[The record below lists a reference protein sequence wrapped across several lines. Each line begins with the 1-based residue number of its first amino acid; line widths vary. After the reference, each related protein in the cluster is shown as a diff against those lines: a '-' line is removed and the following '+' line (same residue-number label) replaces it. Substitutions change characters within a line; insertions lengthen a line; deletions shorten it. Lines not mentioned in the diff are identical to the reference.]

1 MNGGTLRPYLKWA
14 GGKRQ
19 LLDGIDRFVPPF
31 TEYCEPFVGAGAVL
45 FHLHPEKAIIN
56 DSNTQLCI
64 TYEAIRDDVDDV
76 IDMLKQHVE
85 GNRLRGAEYF
95 YEVRGLDRDPVT
107 FNRLSKAEKAARTI
121 FLNKTCYNGLYRV
134 NSKGCFNTPYGRYV
148 NPSVYEEDILRSVSD
163 YLGSNDIT
171 ILNGDF
177 EDATDP
183 VGGGAFVYFDPPYD
197 SPRNEGF
204 TGYQASGFGRKDQI
218 RLRDL
223 MVELTER
230 GAKCLLSNAATD
242 FIVSIYSEI
251 PEFRIEYIEASRMIN
266 SVGTKRGKV
275 PEVLVRNWP

>member
-19 LLDGIDRFVPPF
+19 LLEGIDRFVPPF
-31 TEYCEPFVGAGAVL
+31 TEYYEPFVGAGAVL
-45 FHLHPEKAIIN
+45 FHLHPGKAVIN

-95 YEVRGLDRDPVT
+95 YEVRGLDRDPVA
-107 FNRLSKAEKAARTI
+107 FNNLSKAEKAARTI

-148 NPSVYEEDILRSVSD
+148 NPSVYEEDVLRSVSD

-177 EDATDP
+177 EDAVDP
-183 VGGGAFVYFDPPYD
+183 VGGGGHSYTSTRPTTAPGTRA
-197 SPRNEGF
+197 SPATKPAGSAGR
-204 TGYQASGFGRKDQI
+204 TRCASA
-218 RLRDL
+218 
-223 MVELTER
+223 TSW
-230 GAKCLLSNAATD
+230 SN
-242 FIVSIYSEI
+242 
-251 PEFRIEYIEASRMIN
+251 
-266 SVGTKRGKV
+266 
-275 PEVLVRNWP
+275 

>member
-19 LLDGIDRFVPPF
+19 LLEGIDRFVPPF
-31 TEYCEPFVGAGAVL
+31 TEYYEPFVGAGAVL
-45 FHLHPEKAIIN
+45 FHLHPEKAVIN

-76 IDMLKQHVE
+76 IGMLKQHVE

-95 YEVRGLDRDPVT
+95 YEVRGLDRDPVA

-148 NPSVYEEDILRSVSD
+148 NPSVYEEDVLRSVSD

-177 EDATDP
+177 EDAMDP
-183 VGGGAFVYFDPPYD
+183 VGGGAVVYFDPPYD
-197 SPRNEGF
+197 SPGNEGF
-204 TGYQASGFGRKDQI
+204 TGYQAGGFGRKDQI

-223 MVELTER
+223 MVDLTER